1 MQCHDEADKLQA
13 AGTSSSLQSTRTTQS
28 LSLTHQYIVYL
39 LLSHR
44 IRRDLLLVD
53 TLQTS
58 TLSLPQD
65 ATKFSIPGGRAKV
78 EDAVKT
84 LAAIIKLY
92 DTVLQS
98 LGQVR
103 SLPIAEEK
111 DGVRT
116 GIEGLEAY
124 YHAIR

>member
-1 MQCHDEADKLQA
+1 M
-13 AGTSSSLQSTRTTQS
+13 QSTRTVQS

-44 IRRDLLLVD
+44 IRRDLLLVN

-65 ATKFSIPGGRAKV
+65 VTRFAVPGGRAKV

-84 LAAIIKLY
+84 LAAVIKLY

-98 LGQVR
+98 LGQTR
-103 SLPIAEEK
+103 NLPIVEEK

-116 GIEGLEAY
+116 AVEGLEAY
-124 YHAIR
+124 YHATRCV